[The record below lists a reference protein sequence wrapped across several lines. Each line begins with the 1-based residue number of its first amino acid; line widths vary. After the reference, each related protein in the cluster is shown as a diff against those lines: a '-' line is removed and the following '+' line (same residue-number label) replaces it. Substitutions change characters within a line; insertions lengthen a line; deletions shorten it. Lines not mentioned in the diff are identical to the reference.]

1 MRGEGRVMER
11 GGSDAMG
18 RDRCNGDG
26 EMERDGGGRGGRD
39 GE

>member
-1 MRGEGRVMER
+1 MRGEGGVMER

-18 RDRCNGDG
+18 RERCNGEG
-26 EMERDGGGRGGRD
+26 EMQWGGRD